1 MKRSVRPPFLEP
13 LEPCYSGVL
22 DDPAI
27 DELRGTVRGQDRDH
41 AWNVIQD
48 QAPIAL
54 ALAQRFVV
62 CGEFAESLNDPLKS
76 DATALVIHR
85 AAQSREIVGVRFEWR
100 RVFRHGAGL
109 PCVFAVSGVSAQGTS

>member
-1 MKRSVRPPFLEP
+1 MKRSVRPPFLEF

-54 ALAQRFVV
+54 ALAQRFIG
-62 CGEFAESLNDPLKS
+62 CGELAGPLRDPCLQVLVDSPSLASDVGPLPP
-76 DATALVIHR
+76 DARLIRYAFTHWCR
-85 AAQSREIVGVRFEWR
+85 
-100 RVFRHGAGL
+100 L
-109 PCVFAVSGVSAQGTS
+109 PCLFAASPSCTG

>member
-1 MKRSVRPPFLEP
+1 MKSSVRPPFLEF
-13 LEPCYSGVL
+13 LEPCHSGVL

-54 ALAQRFVV
+54 ALAQRFIG
-62 CGEFAESLNDPLKS
+62 CDEFAESLHDALKRR
-76 DATALVIHR
+76 ATAQVIHR
-85 AAQSREIVGVRFEWR
+85 AAQSREIVGVRFE
-100 RVFRHGAGL
+100 
-109 PCVFAVSGVSAQGTS
+109 